1 MTRTLDYYR
10 DNASIY
16 IQGTLGCMMDAAI
29 NEFLKYVEDG
39 GLILDFGCGSG
50 RDSKIFIQKGY
61 EIEAVDGTEEICKF
75 ASEYLNKEVRHLY
88 FEDLDDISKYDGIWA
103 CSSVLHLPYENLKRV
118 IGLIYKALKPGGA
131 FYASFRY
138 GDAEGMRGER
148 YFTDMTESKL
158 EKLVEGS
165 KFRVEKTWV
174 SKDVRLDRSGDTWLN
189 AILIK

>member
-1 MTRTLDYYR
+1 
-10 DNASIY
+10 
-16 IQGTLGCMMDAAI
+16 MDAAI

-138 GDAEGMRGER
+138 GDAR
-148 YFTDMTESKL
+148 
-158 EKLVEGS
+158 
-165 KFRVEKTWV
+165 
-174 SKDVRLDRSGDTWLN
+174 KDY
-189 AILIK
+189 